1 MMEKLAT
8 TGTSAMTSGV
18 VIDRT
23 AVFLHLIRMYSG
35 HTPLMQAMKRA
46 VYVYYMTFGD
56 LPYREERPRA
66 LEFAGD
72 APTVM
77 ADLFTLQPQ
86 EAIDYLKA
94 KGYKITFS
102 WRDMQ
107 AEAHRRAFTLA
118 KVTAMDVLR
127 DVRGMLGKAL
137 TDGDALRTFQKNI
150 TPRLAAKG
158 WMGRKQVQLPDG
170 RTTTTNI
177 TPSRL
182 ETIYRTNLQSSYNA
196 GRMKKMQENALERP
210 YLQYLAVM
218 DSATTTL
225 CHGLHGKV
233 YLASHRFW
241 LRFTPPNHHQCR
253 ATARS
258 LSARQLAREGLK
270 VEDDITPLT
279 TVEVMENA
287 GFESS
292 PALEEWTPDLGK
304 YDADMAMLLQK
315 TLREPSV
322 EERRE
327 QEKALSAENM
337 KLLLDGREGF
347 KDTLEYAE
355 LRSCMRVVE
364 GRNLRLGDTTPE
376 EVAMMR
382 AYTGNSYRTI
392 NKVLRDAAGNP
403 TGPFV
408 RIRQAVNAALDRV
421 PKHVDEDPLIR
432 HVRVS
437 DLGQMMSEY
446 QKGTVHTWHAFTSTT
461 TSKTANVV
469 SSANVKFRIA
479 HNGKG
484 VSVKSISQFPNEN
497 EVLLPAGTQVRVTGV
512 RKTVTGVTISVEVL

>member
-1 MMEKLAT
+1 MTASTAT
-8 TGTSAMTSGV
+8 STPAA
-18 VIDRT
+18 IDRT

-35 HTPLMQAMKRA
+35 HLPLVQAMKRA
-46 VYVYYMTFGD
+46 VYVYYQAFGD

-72 APTVM
+72 APKVM
-77 ADLFTLQPQ
+77 ADLFALQPH

-102 WRDMQ
+102 WRDIQ
-107 AEAHRRAFTLA
+107 ADAHRRAFTLA
-118 KVTAMDVLR
+118 KVTAMDALR
-127 DVRGMLGKAL
+127 DVRGMLEKAL
-137 TDGDALRTFQKNI
+137 TDGDTLRTFQKNI

-158 WMGRKQVQLPDG
+158 WMGRRTITLPDG

-182 ETIYRTNLQSSYNA
+182 ETIYRTNLQSAYNA
-196 GRMKKMQENALERP
+196 GRMKKMQENAAERP
-210 YLQYLAVM
+210 YLQYLAVL
-218 DSATTTL
+218 DGATTTL
-225 CHGLHGKV
+225 CHGLHNKV
-233 YLASHRFW
+233 YHVSHRFW
-241 LRFTPPNHHQCR
+241 LRFTPPNHHGCR

-292 PALEEWTPDLGK
+292 PALEEWMPDLGK
-304 YDADMAMLLQK
+304 YDADMALLLQEAI
-315 TLREPSV
+315 REPSA

-337 KLLLDGREGF
+337 KLLLAGEQGF
-347 KDTLEYAE
+347 MDTSVHTE

-364 GRNLRLGDTTPE
+364 GWKLRLGDTTPE
-376 EVAMMR
+376 EVALVR
-382 AYTGNSYRTI
+382 TYTGNSYKAI
-392 NKVLRDAAGNP
+392 NEALRSAAGSP
-403 TGPFV
+403 TGSFA
-408 RIRQAVNAALDRV
+408 RIRQAMNAALDRA
-421 PKHVDEDPLIR
+421 PKYTDDDPLIR

-437 DLGQMMSEY
+437 DVGAFMSEY

-469 SSANVKFRIA
+469 SSAKVKFRIT

-484 VSVKSISQFPNEN
+484 VPVMGVSQFPNEN
-497 EVLLPAGTQVRVTGV
+497 EVLLPAGTQVRVTGS
-512 RKTVTGVTISVEVL
+512 RKTVTGVTINVEVL